1 MQGALLP
8 GGQERQEGPLLK
20 VTSVQLDHA
29 GVYVCTASD
38 RKHKAVE
45 KTVKVRIV
53 LDNVLTII
61 RE

>member
-1 MQGALLP
+1 MLP

-20 VTSVQLDHA
+20 VTKVELDHA
-29 GVYVCTASD
+29 GVYICTASD

-53 LDNVLTII
+53 LGNVLI